1 MAHQADGLILAAS
14 RPNADGIDG
23 SADSRQASALLPF
36 TNREDAP
43 STFLRSSSA
52 LVHTAGEDREAQRSS
67 GCETRM
73 TCIYDS
79 SFRFA
84 DDRISHDGIELS
96 LEPNPTLLL

>member
-67 GCETRM
+67 RGETRM
-73 TCIYDS
+73 TCICDS

-84 DDRISHDGIELS
+84 ACTHDGIELS
-96 LEPNPTLLL
+96 LENEPNPL